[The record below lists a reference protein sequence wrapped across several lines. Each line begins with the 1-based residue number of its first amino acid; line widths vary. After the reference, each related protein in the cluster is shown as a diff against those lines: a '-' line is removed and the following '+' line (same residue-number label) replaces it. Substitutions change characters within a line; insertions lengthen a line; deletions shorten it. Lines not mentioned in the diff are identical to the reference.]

1 MPEAKPQKASADAWA
16 ARMRADWEARASRS
30 PHWFVDARTDFD
42 QPEVDAFVQ
51 RGKGDL
57 LRALQVTG
65 YAFRGDESVLELG
78 CGMGRMT
85 GAIADRAGRVV
96 GVDISEGMLAHARQ
110 AVAGRSDVALVRT
123 DGVSLAPLR
132 DRSFDLVVCNA
143 VYQHLPSIE
152 VVESYTR
159 EIGRVLRPGHVAL
172 VGLQSW
178 TLSPYRWL
186 RAAVAWTLDYLGFRR
201 LGVYSRTFL
210 GVRLNERRVR
220 DLFAEAGMAVEGYWP
235 LPDHR
240 AWVRARRP

>member
-1 MPEAKPQKASADAWA
+1 VSQGKPPKASADAWA

-30 PHWFVDARTDFD
+30 PHWFVDARADFD
-42 QPEVDAFVQ
+42 QPDAGAFGK
-51 RGKGDL
+51 RGESDL

-65 YAFRGDESVLELG
+65 YSFRGDESVLELG

-96 GVDISEGMLAHARQ
+96 GVDISEGMLTHAIR
-110 AVAGRSDVALVRT
+110 AVGGRPNVALVRT
-123 DGVSLAPLR
+123 DGISLAPLR
-132 DRSFDLVVCNA
+132 DRSFNLVLCNA
-143 VYQHLPSIE
+143 VYQHLPSLE

-159 EIGRVLRPGHVAL
+159 EIGRVLRPDGVAL
-172 VGLQSW
+172 FGLQSW
-178 TLSPYRWL
+178 TFSPYRWL
-186 RAAVAWTLDYLGFRR
+186 RAAAAWTLNYRGFRR

-220 DLFAEAGMAVEGYWP
+220 TLFSEAGMAVEGYWP